1 MPHYS
6 GGGGLY
12 STVKDYGRILQMLLN
27 SGSLDGETLL
37 KSQTVDAIFQSHI
50 GNIKPSALETTM
62 PDISN
67 TADLSFGN
75 KATFGLGLLLHTEG
89 IEGGR
94 RPFAGSWA
102 GLLNSYY
109 WIDREAGTYAIFGT
123 QILPFYDALSV
134 KTFLEFEQA
143 VY

>member
-1 MPHYS
+1 
-6 GGGGLY
+6 
-12 STVKDYGRILQMLLN
+12 
-27 SGSLDGETLL
+27 
-37 KSQTVDAIFQSHI
+37 
-50 GNIKPSALETTM
+50 M

-94 RPFAGSWA
+94 DHSLAPGRD
-102 GLLNSYY
+102 LLNSYY
-109 WIDREAGTYAIFGT
+109 WIDREAGTYGIFGT
-123 QILPFYDALSV
+123 QILPFYDAVSV